1 MQPCRVRSF
10 SSSPSSWCC
19 SPDESRAGPAQNQK
33 GEAGDEGKKKEA
45 KGMGLGQQFCL
56 QTRSWPKDKFSLT
69 CAGWMCASN
78 TSLMGL
84 HACL

>member
-1 MQPCRVRSF
+1 MQPCRVRSL

-19 SPDESRAGPAQNQK
+19 SPDESRAGPARNQK
-33 GEAGDEGKKKEA
+33 GEAGDEGKKGGQGHGAGAALLPSNTFMA
-45 KGMGLGQQFCL
+45 KGQV
-56 QTRSWPKDKFSLT
+56 FSNL
-69 CAGWMCASN
+69 CRVDVCASN